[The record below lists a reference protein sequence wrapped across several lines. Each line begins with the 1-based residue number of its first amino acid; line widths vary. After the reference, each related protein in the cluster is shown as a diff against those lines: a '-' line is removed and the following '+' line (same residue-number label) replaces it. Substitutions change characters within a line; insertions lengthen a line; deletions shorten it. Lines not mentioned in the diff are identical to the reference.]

1 VFICVYLWFMIRKA
15 VIPAAGFG
23 TRMLPAAKAVPK
35 ELLPV
40 LDRPT
45 IQYVVEECTAAGAD
59 DVLLVTSR
67 DKKAVEDHFDR
78 SPELEARLSAS
89 GKQGLLASV
98 AELMAKVKVHAVRQ
112 PDQRGLGDAVYQ
124 AKRHVGGEPFL
135 CLLGDAI
142 FSGGEPPARQ
152 MIDAYRRVG
161 TSVIGLEEVPPE
173 KVSRYGIVGGSSVA
187 EGLFKLDVLVEKPSP
202 QSAPGRM
209 AVAGRYL
216 LTPAIFECLEQTKP
230 GKGGEIQLTDAL
242 QLLLKREPIHGVV
255 LRARRHDIGN
265 PVDWL
270 KTNLL
275 FASRDPATW
284 RALRPV
290 IESLL
295 ADDPAGDAR
304 GG

>member
-1 VFICVYLWFMIRKA
+1 MSIKKA

-45 IQYVVEECTAAGAD
+45 IQYVVEECAAAGAD

-78 SPELEARLSAS
+78 SPELEARLAAV
-89 GKQGLLASV
+89 GKAALLASV
-98 AELMAKVKVHAVRQ
+98 SELAAKVKVHAVRQ
-112 PDQRGLGDAVYQ
+112 AEQRGLGDAVYQ
-124 AKRHVGGEPFL
+124 AKRHVGEEPFL
-135 CLLGDAI
+135 CLLGDTI

-152 MIDAYRRVG
+152 IIDAYRRVG
-161 TSVIGLEEVPPE
+161 TSVIGLEEVPAE
-173 KVSRYGIVGGSSVA
+173 KVSRYGIVGGTAVG
-187 EGLFKLDVLVEKPSP
+187 EELFKLDTLVEKPSP
-202 QSAPGRM
+202 ESAPSRM
-209 AVAGRYL
+209 AVAARYL
-216 LTPAIFECLEQTKP
+216 LTPAIFECLERTEP
-230 GKGGEIQLTDAL
+230 GKGGEVQLTDAL
-242 QLLLKREPIHGVV
+242 RLLLKREPIHGVV
-255 LRARRHDIGN
+255 LHAKRHDIGN

-284 RALRPV
+284 EALRPM

-295 ADDPAGDAR
+295 SADRTGR
-304 GG
+304 